1 MGSGFFSPCP
11 CEHPQKNSIF
21 IFRIHCKNSLLVK
34 ASQSSLYR
42 EIENLMLWF
51 IPVGNNIPKDFALR
65 QLGERMLNEMTD
77 ALTACNLALQTS
89 ELRQRLELINL
100 IKLHMTTV
108 QSITKVFVEFS
119 SREGNVRRVI
129 SQSQRASLLKMMSSI
144 GGQMARWAKSTES
157 ALKQGL
163 PID

>member
-1 MGSGFFSPCP
+1 M
-11 CEHPQKNSIF
+11 
-21 IFRIHCKNSLLVK
+21 K

-42 EIENLMLWF
+42 EIENLMIWF

-65 QLGERMLNEMTD
+65 QLGERMINEMTD
-77 ALTACNLALQTS
+77 ALTACNLALQTK

-119 SREGNVRRVI
+119 SREGNVKRVI
-129 SQSQRASLLKMMSSI
+129 SQKQRAALMRMMVSI
-144 GGQMARWAKSTES
+144 GSQTARWTNSTES
-157 ALKQGL
+157 AMKQGTL
-163 PID
+163 D